1 MANLGRCLLFYL
13 KYPAEMERLYEADEP
28 RTDGLSNPDQVLE
41 RIKLVGDTAGREA
54 AEFLESCAPG
64 IVERFPPIG
73 KLERVRNSLED
84 SWDLRFR
91 VLPKK
96 ATKLRVEI
104 GVYIDYRRAALA
116 PWLWCRGGRRVE
128 DEVVRILN
136 RGTKAATLG
145 YHSGTV
151 RLAEIK
157 IPFPEGLEEPVECS
171 SLVAQVQ
178 QAFVSLTAQEIKAI
192 VGIAGSR
199 GAP

>member
-1 MANLGRCLLFYL
+1 MANLGSCLLFYL

-28 RTDGLSNPDQVLE
+28 KVDGLPNPDRVLE

-54 AEFLESCAPG
+54 ADFLETCVRG
-64 IVERFPPIG
+64 IVERFRPIG
-73 KLERVRNSLED
+73 NIERVHNNLED

-91 VLPKK
+91 VSLKK
-96 ATKLRVEI
+96 ATDKRVEI

-116 PWLWCRGGRRVE
+116 PWVWCRGGRRAE

-145 YHSGTV
+145 YTPGTV

-157 IPFPEGLEEPVECS
+157 IPVPERLEEPVECD

-178 QAFVSLTAQEIKAI
+178 QVLASLTAQDVNAI
-192 VGIAGSR
+192 VGIASNR
-199 GAP
+199 GEA